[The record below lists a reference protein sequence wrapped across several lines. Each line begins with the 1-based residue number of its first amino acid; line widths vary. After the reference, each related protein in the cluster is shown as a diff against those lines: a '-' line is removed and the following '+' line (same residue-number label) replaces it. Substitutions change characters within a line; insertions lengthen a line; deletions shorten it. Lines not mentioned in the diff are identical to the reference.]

1 MIVLRD
7 DAFEPELAGVA
18 EHGLAVALDVVIEPN
33 AMASSNQDGGQ
44 RRLADVE
51 RVAAAIVAVQ
61 LNQVEGIQEHAG
73 VVSAVTKRSKL
84 GTALSSQATASPSM
98 MHDRERSR
106 AKDSTISG
114 KRFVRSK
121 PGGRIRMD
129 TGAR

>member
-1 MIVLRD
+1 LIVLRD

-51 RVAAAIVAVQ
+51 RVAAVIVAVQ

-73 VVSAVTKRSKL
+73 VVSAVTD
-84 GTALSSQATASPSM
+84 ALEARHSALVAGDGLAIDDAGPRAQPSQSL
-98 MHDRERSR
+98 HDQRE
-106 AKDSTISG
+106 A
-114 KRFVRSK
+114 VC
-121 PGGRIRMD
+121 
-129 TGAR
+129 